1 MGQRPAFTIA
11 YLCAHPVPAP
21 LHDLRPNCSQ
31 GGEFAGGKR
40 WRWWEM
46 ALRALDSCGG
56 CGGVPR
62 QSYFG
67 GGQVCGPENGDNQ
80 CVLRATGG
88 IANPGGRVPERL
100 VGVVLDRRRKAD
112 GVGGE
117 PLAAKTQ
124 IKIAGELGQEVL
136 GVARVW
142 QRAAVLV
149 YRRRRWGGA
158 GMPRNCGWSRGHK
171 RWWGRSGRRRRRRG
185 RFLLEWRR
193 RWRRFLLDS
202 GRRKRGGGRGRRRGR
217 SRLIWRRRGGRCL
230 RPQHPV
236 ALSNPRSFYDSI
248 AMSLL
253 EVPSRA
259 RRRASIRQR
268 NL

>member
-1 MGQRPAFTIA
+1 MGQRPAFA
-11 YLCAHPVPAP
+11 VAHLRAQPVPAP
-21 LHDLRPNCSQ
+21 LHDLRAHCSQ
-31 GGEFAGGKR
+31 GSEFAGGER

-46 ALRALDSCGG
+46 ALRALDSCGR

-67 GGQVCGPENGDNQ
+67 GRQVCGPENGDNQ
-80 CVLRATGG
+80 CVLRATCG

-100 VGVVLDRRRKAD
+100 AGVVLDGRREAD

-117 PLAAKTQ
+117 PLVVKTQ
-124 IKIAGELGQEVL
+124 IKIAGELGQEAL
-136 GVARVW
+136 GVARVY

-149 YRRRRWGGA
+149 CRRRRWGGA

-171 RWWGRSGRRRRRRG
+171 RWWGRSGSRQGRRGGFLLERRRRR
-185 RFLLEWRR
+185 
-193 RWRRFLLDS
+193 RRFLLDS
-202 GRRKRGGGRGRRRGR
+202 GRRRGGRRRRGR
-217 SRLIWRRRGGRCL
+217 SRLIWRRRRARCL

-236 ALSNPRSFYDSI
+236 ALSNPRNFYDLI

-253 EVPSRA
+253 EVPSCA
-259 RRRASIRQR
+259 CRRASIYQR